1 MMKTDKKAI
10 RDPDLVKVERALLRA
25 AARARKIARDTDTPL
40 VIYKEGRIILQQ
52 VEETIPDCKRQDHV

>member
-1 MMKTDKKAI
+1 MKINKKTI
-10 RDPDLVKVERALLRA
+10 LDPDLARVERALLRA

-52 VEETIPDCKRQDHV
+52 VEETIIDSKP